1 LIVIPAIDIKNGRC
15 VRLKQ
20 GRMSDETV
28 YSDFPEEIAARWCSQ
43 GAERIHIVDLDGAV
57 KGRPVNSETIRKIVK
72 AVPVPTQLGGGIR
85 DLDTIKSY
93 LDLGIMQVI
102 LGTVAYRNPDLVKD
116 ACNHFLGRIILG
128 IDASKG
134 RVAVE
139 GWVEQTEIAPVEM
152 AKRFENDGI
161 SAIIY
166 TDIQRDGMT
175 SGPNIEATKELAEA
189 ITIPVIASGGIS
201 GTDDIRRLMA
211 VEKYGITGVITGR
224 ALYEGSM
231 DLAEAIKITRSQEYF
246 SLDN

>member
-1 LIVIPAIDIKNGRC
+1 MIVIPAIDIKNGRC

-28 YSDFPEEIAARWCSQ
+28 YSDFPEEIAVRWFNQ
-43 GAERIHIVDLDGAV
+43 GAERIHLVDLDGAV
-57 KGRPVNSETIRKIVK
+57 RGRPVNSETIRKIVK

-93 LDLGIMQVI
+93 LDLGITQVI
-102 LGTVAYRNPDLVKD
+102 LGTIAYKNSQLVTD
-116 ACNHFLGRIILG
+116 ACNQFLGRIILG
-128 IDASKG
+128 IDASRG
-134 RVAVE
+134 HVAVE
-139 GWVEQTEIAPVEM
+139 GWVEKTQITPIEM

-201 GTDDIRRLMA
+201 GTDDIKRLMS
-211 VEKYGITGVITGR
+211 VEKYGVTGVITGR
-224 ALYEGSM
+224 ALYEGTM
-231 DLAEAIKITRSQEYF
+231 DLAEAIKITRS
-246 SLDN
+246 

>member
-1 LIVIPAIDIKNGRC
+1 MIVIPAIDIKNGRC

-28 YSDFPEEIAARWCSQ
+28 YSDFPEEIAARWYNQ

-85 DLDTIKSY
+85 DMDTIKSY
-93 LDLGIMQVI
+93 LDLGITQVI
-102 LGTVAYRNPDLVKD
+102 LGTIAYRNPELVTD
-116 ACNHFLGRIILG
+116 ACNRFLGRIILG

-139 GWVEQTEIAPVEM
+139 GWVEKTETAPVEM

-189 ITIPVIASGGIS
+189 ITVPVIASGGIS
-201 GTDDIRRLMA
+201 GTDDIRRVMSL
-211 VEKYGITGVITGR
+211 EEYGVTGVITGR
-224 ALYEGSM
+224 AIYEGTM
-231 DLAEAIKITRSQEYF
+231 DLAEAIKITRS
-246 SLDN
+246 

>member
-28 YSDFPEEIAARWCSQ
+28 YSDFPEEIAVRWFNQ
-43 GAERIHIVDLDGAV
+43 GAERIHLVDLDGAV
-57 KGRPVNSETIRKIVK
+57 RGRPVNSETIRKIVK

-93 LDLGIMQVI
+93 LDLGITQVI
-102 LGTVAYRNPDLVKD
+102 LGTIAYKNSQLVTD
-116 ACNHFLGRIILG
+116 ACNQFLGRIILG
-128 IDASKG
+128 IDASRG
-134 RVAVE
+134 HVAVE
-139 GWVEQTEIAPVEM
+139 GWVEKTQITPIEM

-201 GTDDIRRLMA
+201 GTDDIKRLMS
-211 VEKYGITGVITGR
+211 VEKYGVTGVITGR
-224 ALYEGSM
+224 ALYEGTM
-231 DLAEAIKITRSQEYF
+231 DLAEAIKITRS
-246 SLDN
+246 